1 MEGHIKPELT
11 VAQEK
16 CIEML
21 LEGYQIK
28 DIEKEIGYSRK
39 TIWDWRRG
47 NRLFIAAMDERK
59 REISEFLQNSA
70 KKRFEKL
77 QDNAINVLAELLKD
91 SKNDN
96 VRMETAKEIL
106 NRNIGK
112 IPSKITVSETDNIED
127 DISII
132 DDIDEWDE
140 EKTEE

>member
-1 MEGHIKPELT
+1 MEGNIKPELT

-47 NRLFIAAMDERK
+47 NKLFIAAMDERK
-59 REISEFLQNSA
+59 RQISEFLQNSA

-77 QDNAINVLAELLKD
+77 QNNAIDVLEELLKD

-112 IPSKITVSETDNIED
+112 IPSKITVSETDTPED
-127 DISII
+127 DTSIL
-132 DDIDEWDE
+132 DDIGDWDE
-140 EKTEE
+140 EGKEE